1 MYTPAALLDLHART
15 HRSFAA
21 LIAHARGF
29 APADLEREVPSF
41 GAATLRLQIA
51 HMIGAERYWIGVLA
65 GVVDAE
71 EREEQLTTLAELEGA
86 RVAVAATTQ
95 RWIGTATESAL
106 DTPRPMTV
114 FGGRSHVLAPA
125 HVVLRV
131 TTHVF
136 HHQGQCATMCR
147 TLGRPVSGLDFPLA

>member
-1 MYTPAALLDLHART
+1 MYTPAALLDLHTRT

-29 APADLEREVPSF
+29 APADLEREVPGF

-51 HMIGAERYWIGVLA
+51 HMIGAERYWIGVVQ

-71 EREEQLTTLAELEGA
+71 EREEQLATLAELEAA
-86 RVAVAATTQ
+86 RIAVAATTQ
-95 RWIGTATESAL
+95 RWIGAATESAL
-106 DTPRPMTV
+106 DTPSLMEV
-114 FGGRSHVLAPA
+114 FGGRTHLLVPA
-125 HVVLRV
+125 RVILRV

-147 TLGRPVSGLDFPLA
+147 VLGRPVSGLDFPLA